1 MKKAFR
7 PGGQHFQGDGIS
19 DINTAVDRNVHPVI
33 FALAVRDAVLHH
45 PVEVSD
51 VGGRDP
57 QPPSNLLSKDPRV
70 DLLVVEN
77 LTSPDR
83 NDTASRPETEISAA
97 LLDDLTKHRPGMSG
111 KPEDPERAAG
121 GLETR
126 QSLSDP

>member
-1 MKKAFR
+1 MLFHSGPTQQLQDRRPPAAATAFVKSATVGGQKADGGIGVVIRSDKMKKAFR

-70 DLLVVEN
+70 D
-77 LTSPDR
+77 SSIP
-83 NDTASRPETEISAA
+83 RP
-97 LLDDLTKHRPGMSG
+97 
-111 KPEDPERAAG
+111 
-121 GLETR
+121 
-126 QSLSDP
+126 